1 MPNNWAKPKG
11 KKLVSEF
18 LGKELEGA
26 EKQLLLVLLVL
37 PSRGAPLKYV
47 YLPWFRLEQRRIR
60 VPISERYYMV
70 YVCVK

>member
-1 MPNNWAKPKG
+1 MNAERLGKTKRK

-18 LGKELEGA
+18 LGKELKGA
-26 EKQLLLVLLVL
+26 ENQLLLLVL